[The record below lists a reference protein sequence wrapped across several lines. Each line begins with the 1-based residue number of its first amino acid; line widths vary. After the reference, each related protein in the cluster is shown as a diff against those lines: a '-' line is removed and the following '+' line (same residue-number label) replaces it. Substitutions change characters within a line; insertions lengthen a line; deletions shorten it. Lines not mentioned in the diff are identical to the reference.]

1 MKQKCFNSYQNIPMS
16 RATQYIN
23 LMNMV
28 HSNAMIDTNPWLK
41 DYMELYKEPI
51 QIGTRLCEL
60 VRSWYLESTILENGR
75 AIYTLTQ
82 RGIDWK
88 GEQLVMYYK
97 KVSPDKK
104 PRKNKEESIVKK
116 ECKDINA
123 ELINTNKGTPKHS
136 LREHIKSLLF

>member
-1 MKQKCFNSYQNIPMS
+1 
-16 RATQYIN
+16 
-23 LMNMV
+23 MV
-28 HSNAMIDTNPWLK
+28 HSNAMIDTNQWLK
-41 DYMELYKEPI
+41 DYIELYKEPI

-97 KVSPDKK
+97 KVSPDRIRSVRAESEVKSE
-104 PRKNKEESIVKK
+104 NKV
-116 ECKDINA
+116 
-123 ELINTNKGTPKHS
+123 LNKIIEHTPPYKFS
-136 LREHIKSLLF
+136 PIERIKSLFL